1 LIIGPEENVVINYKT
16 TTAVYL
22 ERKRRERYIL
32 HRSRNKKNEERTE
45 RLVRAS
51 TQQQYDA
58 LY

>member
-51 TQQQYDA
+51 TQQQY
-58 LY
+58 